1 MFGSVYDW
9 LWWICVILYI
19 PACIGLILVVL
30 LQKGKG
36 VGFAGAFGLG
46 GGGADTVFGPRM
58 SKSLP
63 VKLTYVMAGM
73 FLVLALGM
81 SLLSGRIHRGEAP
94 EMVAPDVIDMTAYE
108 EAGIGEAPPEPDLTE
123 PPAVVLPGD
132 PEGELEEAAPEE
144 VEEGEPMEPP
154 EPDVD
159 VPIEVPPMETTVEVD
174 DPPA

>member
-1 MFGSVYDW
+1 MFSSVFGW

-19 PACIGLILVVL
+19 PACVGLILVVL

-73 FLVLALGM
+73 FLVLALAM
-81 SLLSGRIHRGEAP
+81 SLLSGRISKGEAP
-94 EMVAPDVIDMTAYE
+94 ELVDVETVDMSGYE
-108 EAGIGEAPPEPDLTE
+108 EAGIGTPSAQASDAEGADVPVAEPSHME
-123 PPAVVLPGD
+123 S
-132 PEGELEEAAPEE
+132 APEE
-144 VEEGEPMEPP
+144 ATEAPAPVEPSAAPVDESAVETPAGDAGEASPP
-154 EPDVD
+154 
-159 VPIEVPPMETTVEVD
+159 TNQ
-174 DPPA
+174 